1 MTPHPEAA
9 RRILLVE
16 DEESMAE
23 GLLLNL
29 KAEGYVVDLARTG
42 RHAVERFQ
50 EATFDLVI
58 LDIMLP
64 YMNGFEVAE
73 TIRRATP
80 LLPILFLTALSGHES
95 LIRGL
100 SLGGDDYLTKP
111 FHLDELLLRV
121 KGMLRR
127 GSLYRSSGRTPIF
140 LFGGNRI
147 DLNTLSVHAGD
158 RSYVLTDREAEVLRY
173 LVDSRGRTVSRA
185 ELLEHV
191 WGLDPKL
198 DTRTIDNFVVRLRKY
213 MERSPARPRH
223 FLTVRGVGYR
233 FEAADLRVEYAEL

>member
-1 MTPHPEAA
+1 MTASEAA
-9 RRILLVE
+9 SRILVVE
-16 DEESMAE
+16 DEESMAQ

-29 KAEGYVVDLARTG
+29 EAEGYVVDLAKTG
-42 RHAVERFQ
+42 RQAVERFQ
-50 EATFDLVI
+50 VATFDLVI

-64 YMNGFEVAE
+64 HMDGFEVAE
-73 TIRRATP
+73 AIRKVTP
-80 LLPILFLTALSGHES
+80 VLPILFLTALSGHES

-100 SLGGDDYLTKP
+100 SVGGDDYLTKP

-121 KGMLRR
+121 NGMLRR

-140 LFGGNRI
+140 SFGGTRI
-147 DLNTLSVHAGD
+147 DFNTLSVRAGD
-158 RSYVLTDREAEVLRY
+158 RNFVLTDREAEVLRY
-173 LVDSRGRTVSRA
+173 LIDARGRTVSRA

-223 FLTVRGVGYR
+223 FLTVRGIGYR
-233 FEAADLRVEYAEL
+233 FEAADLRVEYSEP